1 MVIPKTVNP
10 VRIVENYKSTSLS
23 LTEDDI
29 KRLVTIDKNLRLMKV
44 SFYVHFNTDMTL
56 CNWRASEAS
65 ETLSGLTNI
74 LYIVCE
80 TSLSG

>member
-29 KRLVTIDKNLRLMKV
+29 KRLATIDRNLRLFRV
-44 SFYVHFNTDMTL
+44 SL
-56 CNWRASEAS
+56 CLA
-65 ETLSGLTNI
+65 
-74 LYIVCE
+74 LYIMTE
-80 TSLSG
+80 LFSDRNRNIST